1 MKNKLWTFGDSH
13 TAGHGCTK
21 GFEYYN
27 EYKKEGDEIWPV
39 LLANELELSLTNLG
53 ENGSSNDMIFDKVI
67 QYYKF
72 FNEGDIVIIGQ
83 TYTHRFDIP
92 IIKDNEKKLCAV
104 YWDWSNKALE
114 DTLNQYSN
122 EQKETITNFQYYFM
136 NDNLYEIRWIRRFNW
151 IKIILDKI
159 GCKCIVW
166 DVKNELTGIETIK
179 DASSGKIDDGHISFN
194 GHKQFMEKI
203 YQKNWGAKKIL

>member
-1 MKNKLWTFGDSH
+1 MLFRS
-13 TAGHGCTK
+13 
-21 GFEYYN
+21 
-27 EYKKEGDEIWPV
+27 
-39 LLANELELSLTNLG
+39 
-53 ENGSSNDMIFDKVI
+53 
-67 QYYKF
+67 
-72 FNEGDIVIIGQ
+72 
-83 TYTHRFDIP
+83 
-92 IIKDNEKKLCAV
+92 
-104 YWDWSNKALE
+104 WSNKALE